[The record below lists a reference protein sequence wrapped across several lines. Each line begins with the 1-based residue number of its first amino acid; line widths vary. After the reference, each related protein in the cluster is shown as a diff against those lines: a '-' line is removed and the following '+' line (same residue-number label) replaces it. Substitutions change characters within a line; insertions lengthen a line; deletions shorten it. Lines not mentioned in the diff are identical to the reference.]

1 MSENPGR
8 AVIPH
13 KPHVF
18 PIACWALGLVGFSEL
33 IVGGLALAARME
45 DSKQVRVIEK
55 EIQKIV
61 TVEVP
66 VKRADGEDASVVAR
80 PPGVTPAPAPPPAP
94 VMPDPTPIEA
104 PKIADPMAEKLIG
117 EGRKARVNGDMGLAI
132 LKLTESLKQAPDD
145 PSVLYELGLVHEAM
159 GIYDQAAAYYQK
171 VFEKGVTGAGALY
184 ELSAKKLSDGFE
196 QPADLLG
203 KLALGRVQIFKDTR
217 ENDQR
222 VILTIPVQKDPTSEI
237 DLAEIEVSVLFFN
250 RTSKGEIIQL
260 EDKSWV
266 TKQEWAT
273 LPFDWIGGE
282 ESLRVTYV
290 IPSSEDQRTEHLF
303 GQQTYYGQ
311 VVSLTYKGEVLDV
324 QAWPRDLAAR
334 VSQPS
339 AAPGHQKTPEFMDL
353 PPDMNPGSVLPPPPL
368 LDTPEVPTI
377 DSLPALPQKR

>member
-1 MSENPGR
+1 MSENPGK

-55 EIQKIV
+55 EVQKII

-66 VKRADGEDASVVAR
+66 AKRPAGEDASVVAR
-80 PPGVTPAPAPPPAP
+80 PPGVTPAPASPAP
-94 VMPDPTPIEA
+94 VMPAPTPIEE
-104 PKIADPMAEKLIG
+104 PKIADPLAEKLVG

-171 VFEKGVTGAGALY
+171 VFEKGVSGAGALY
-184 ELSAKKLSDGFE
+184 ELSAKKLSEGID

-203 KLALGRVQIFKDTR
+203 KLALGRVRIFKDTR
-217 ENDQR
+217 ENSQR
-222 VILTIPVQKDPTSEI
+222 VILTIPVQKDPSSEI

-250 RTSKGEIIQL
+250 RTSKGEIVQL

-266 TKQEWAT
+266 TKQEWST

-282 ESLRVTYV
+282 ESLQVTYV
-290 IPSSEDQRTEHLF
+290 IPSQDNRTEHLF
-303 GQQTYYGQ
+303 GQQTHYGQ

-334 VSQPS
+334 VAQPS
-339 AAPGHQKTPEFMDL
+339 AAPGHQKVPEFLDL
-353 PPDMNPGSVLPPPPL
+353 PPELNMDAPL
-368 LDTPEVPTI
+368 LPLPLETPDVPSI
-377 DSLPALPQKR
+377 DSLPPLPKR

>member
-1 MSENPGR
+1 MSENPGK

-13 KPHVF
+13 RPHVF

-45 DSKQVRVIEK
+45 DSKQIRVIEK
-55 EIQKIV
+55 EVQKII

-66 VKRADGEDASVVAR
+66 AKRADGDDASVVAR
-80 PPGVTPAPAPPPAP
+80 PPGVNPAPPLPVAP
-94 VMPDPTPIEA
+94 VMPEPTPIDA
-104 PKIADPMAEKLIG
+104 PKIADPIAEKLVG

-171 VFEKGVTGAGALY
+171 VFEKGVSGAGALY

-203 KLALGRVQIFKDTR
+203 KLALGRVRIFKDPR
-217 ENDQR
+217 EDNQR

-237 DLAEIEVSVLFFN
+237 DLDEIEVSVLFFN
-250 RTSKGEIIQL
+250 RTTKGEIVQL

-266 TKQEWAT
+266 TKQEWTT

-290 IPSSEDQRTEHLF
+290 IPSQDNRTEHLF
-303 GQQTYYGQ
+303 GQQTHYGQ

-324 QAWPRDLAAR
+324 WAWPRDLAAR
-334 VSQPS
+334 VAQPS
-339 AAPGHQKTPEFMDL
+339 AAPGQQKVPEFSDL
-353 PPDMNPGSVLPPPPL
+353 PPDINMDAPL
-368 LDTPEVPTI
+368 LPRPQDTPDVPPI
-377 DSLPALPQKR
+377 DSLPPLPKH